1 MRLQPAETNGTP
13 TQVMQVRALTD
24 EEIVG
29 RILAG
34 DTSLFAIL
42 MRRYNQ
48 PLFQTVLSMVLN
60 NAEAEDV
67 VQATHVRAYR
77 HLGRIECPARF
88 STWLTRIAIDEVIDR
103 QRRRRRFT
111 SLDTHERQ
119 SRLDNQRRHAERLH
133 DERAGSVRLQAV
145 LDRALQLPESLRL
158 GFLLRELNG
167 ETKGNA

>member
-1 MRLQPAETNGTP
+1 MRLQPAETNDTP
-13 TQVMQVRALTD
+13 TQAAQVRALTD
-24 EEIVG
+24 EEMVG
-29 RILAG
+29 RVLAG

-67 VQATHVRAYR
+67 VQATYVRAYQY
-77 HLGRIECPARF
+77 LGQIESRARF
-88 STWLTRIAIDEVIDR
+88 STWLTRIAIHEVTDR

-111 SLDTHERQ
+111 SLDIQERQ
-119 SRLDNQRRHAERLH
+119 SRPVNQRHDGERPH
-133 DERAGSVRLQAV
+133 DERAGSIKLQAV
-145 LDRALQLPESLRL
+145 LDRALQLPDSLRL

-167 ETKGNA
+167 ETKGKA

>member
-1 MRLQPAETNGTP
+1 MRLQPAETIDTP
-13 TQVMQVRALTD
+13 TQAAQVRALTD
-24 EEIVG
+24 AEIVG
-29 RILAG
+29 RVLAG

-48 PLFQTVLSMVLN
+48 SLFQTVLSMVLN

-67 VQATHVRAYR
+67 VQATYVRAYQ
-77 HLGRIECPARF
+77 HLGQIECRARF
-88 STWLTRIAIDEVIDR
+88 STWLTRIAIHEVMDR

-119 SRLDNQRRHAERLH
+119 SRPANRRHDGERPH
-133 DERAGSVRLQAV
+133 DERAGSVELQAV

>member
-1 MRLQPAETNGTP
+1 MRRQPAEMNGTP
-13 TQVMQVRALTD
+13 TQAAQVRALTD

-29 RILAG
+29 RVLAG

-48 PLFQTVLSMVLN
+48 LLFQTVLSMGLN

-67 VQATHVRAYR
+67 VQAAYLLAYQ
-77 HLGRIECPARF
+77 HLEQIECRARF
-88 STWLTRIAIDEVIDR
+88 STWLTRIAIHEVMDR
-103 QRRRRRFT
+103 QRRRRFT
-111 SLDTHERQ
+111 SLDTHERR
-119 SRLDNQRRHAERLH
+119 SRLANPRHHGERPPE
-133 DERAGSVRLQAV
+133 ERAGSVKLQAV